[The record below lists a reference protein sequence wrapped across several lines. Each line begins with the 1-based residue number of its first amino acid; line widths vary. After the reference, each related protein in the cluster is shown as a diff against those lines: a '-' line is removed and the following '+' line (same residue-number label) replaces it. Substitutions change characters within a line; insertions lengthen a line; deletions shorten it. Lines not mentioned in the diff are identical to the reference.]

1 MRRFAAQW
9 ICIALLSASVTAL
22 ADTSRPA
29 PDSVPGLAKHQADPV
44 REFSARVIVVLDGDT
59 VLIRRPGGLVKIRLA
74 GIDAPEKDQAFGAA
88 SRNSLSDMV
97 MGRRVKIA
105 SQAVDQYGRMVA
117 KLSVDGLDVNAEQVR
132 LGMAWA
138 AVGWRQSRRA
148 PAGVPFAGEYSSHHD
163 NRALIVLQ
171 DEARHAARGLWA
183 QNDPVPP
190 WRWRKLHPATQP
202 GAVVVSASPAATLEA
217 GTGCGKKRRCSEMI
231 SCEEAKHYFL
241 ECGVRSLDG
250 NGDGMPCER
259 LCAPREKIK
268 N

>member
-1 MRRFAAQW
+1 MSRFFAQW
-9 ICIALLSASVTAL
+9 IFIALLSASVTTL
-22 ADTSRPA
+22 AEPSRPA
-29 PDSVPGLAKHQADPV
+29 PDSVPGLSKYQADPG

-59 VLIRRPGGLVKIRLA
+59 VLIRRSGGLVKIRLA
-74 GIDAPEKDQAFGAA
+74 GIDAPEKDQAFGAD

-97 MGRRVKIA
+97 KDKRVSVA
-105 SQAVDQYGRMVA
+105 SQAVDKYGRMVA

-132 LGMAWA
+132 RGMAWA
-138 AVGWRQSRRA
+138 AVGWRQNRPA
-148 PAGVPFAGEYSSHHD
+148 PVPPAGAYSSHHS
-163 NRALIVLQ
+163 NQALIVLQ

-183 QNDPVPP
+183 QNDPMPP

-202 GAVVVSASPAATLEA
+202 GAVVVPASPATTLGA

-231 SCEEAKHYFL
+231 SCEEATHYFL
-241 ECGVRSLDG
+241 ECGVKSLDG
-250 NGDGMPCER
+250 NGDGMPCES